1 MRSWF
6 VLVLALAASVAL
18 GRSYTLAEAAEAVR
32 RATGEVLVQAAI
44 LDLKPLAE
52 ALREAMVKGGV
63 KVYLLTTDSG
73 LTHPKSYAPSL
84 ALAGAVVRFAPR
96 VDGEFV
102 VVDRKEAIRLLRGY
116 VGLSLEE
123 AEPAPLVERFYFAF
137 LQGVPFAVEDWVH
150 RLYIREYAK
159 GGGR

>member
-1 MRSWF
+1 MRSWC
-6 VLVLALAASVAL
+6 VLVLALVASVAL
-18 GRSYTLAEAAEAVR
+18 GRSHALEEAVR
-32 RATGEVLVQAAI
+32 RATGEVLVQVAV

-52 ALREAMVKGGV
+52 ALREAVVKGGV

-73 LTHPKSYAPSL
+73 LTHPRSYAPSL

-96 VDGEFV
+96 VEGEFV

-123 AEPAPLVERFYFAF
+123 AKPEPLVERFYFAF
-137 LQGVPFAVEDWVH
+137 LRAVPFSVEDWVH
-150 RLYIREYAK
+150 RLYMREYMK

>member
-1 MRSWF
+1 
-6 VLVLALAASVAL
+6 
-18 GRSYTLAEAAEAVR
+18 
-32 RATGEVLVQAAI
+32 
-44 LDLKPLAE
+44 
-52 ALREAMVKGGV
+52 MVKGGV

-150 RLYIREYAK
+150 RLYIREYVK